1 MALSKLKKN
10 QLWLNLSKG
19 EEHPTKGCNVR
30 VGEGDDAKFYVA
42 STERVAEL
50 MAGTL
55 TSKAGK
61 LQTGV
66 AFALRIPDE
75 DEAEDL
81 KQAIAEGYTN
91 GNGKGKGK

>member
-1 MALSKLKKN
+1 MALSKLKAN

-19 EEHPTKGCNVR
+19 EEHPTKGCNIR

-42 STERVAEL
+42 STARVAEL

-61 LQTGV
+61 TQTGV

-75 DEAEDL
+75 DEAADL
-81 KQAIAEGYTN
+81 EAAQKEGYTN
-91 GNGKGKGK
+91 GNGNGKGK